1 MNEYEGVITSLNLYE
16 HSQKNNW
23 EMGVRFSK
31 EDDSELYDGAL
42 KEVKKI
48 IAFIANSS
56 EKSSVSSTYNRDYR
70 TSGGDKYQKSKMSPI
85 LKNTPKKGFLEKALD
100 SVLGETGYCIR
111 CGEYI
116 DYNLEKPYCPE
127 HFKSWAKYK
136 NENYQEKYCHMC
148 GEKAKTSKKRPV
160 CYDCFQKFKK

>member
-1 MNEYEGVITSLNLYE
+1 
-16 HSQKNNW
+16 
-23 EMGVRFSK
+23 
-31 EDDSELYDGAL
+31 
-42 KEVKKI
+42 
-48 IAFIANSS
+48 
-56 EKSSVSSTYNRDYR
+56 
-70 TSGGDKYQKSKMSPI
+70 MSPI
-85 LKNTPKKGFLEKALD
+85 LKNIPKKGFLEKALD